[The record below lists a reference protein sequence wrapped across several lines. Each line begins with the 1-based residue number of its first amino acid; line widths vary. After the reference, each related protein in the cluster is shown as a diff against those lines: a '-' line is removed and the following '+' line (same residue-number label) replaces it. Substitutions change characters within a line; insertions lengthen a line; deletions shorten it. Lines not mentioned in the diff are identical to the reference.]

1 MFFLSLLCA
10 QNQPWHRRDEKR
22 WEKMCSY
29 VTLWLH
35 VEGKAFSGSYCHTP
49 HKTHTAQAWNTM
61 FLVAAHQTCVRPCV
75 WLPAMRRKWKEK
87 NPNSLYLFFYSNRK
101 NSRGLFQRIEERKR
115 GTPERQKPEQPSPQL
130 LAASAFLPQVL
141 GQLPISCCRALC
153 LLPDPHSII
162 RKSVPRAHFKVW
174 PRTFGAETSPW
185 GVSQ

>member
-1 MFFLSLLCA
+1 MFILSLLCA

-49 HKTHTAQAWNTM
+49 HKTNTAQAWNAM

-115 GTPERQKPEQPSPQL
+115 GTRKGKSPSSLPLNYWLRQLFSPKSWASYPS
-130 LAASAFLPQVL
+130 AVVGHCASYLIPT
-141 GQLPISCCRALC
+141 AL
-153 LLPDPHSII
+153 
-162 RKSVPRAHFKVW
+162 
-174 PRTFGAETSPW
+174 
-185 GVSQ
+185 